1 MNAIKIE
8 TTIQT
13 DGELHLTRL
22 PVRKGERV
30 EAIVLLLDR
39 TNGQGPEKHAPA
51 EKARE
56 EALKRLQARAD
67 ASQFCSQG
75 PYPSREELHE
85 RS

>member
-1 MNAIKIE
+1 MNAVKVE
-8 TTIQT
+8 TTVQA
-13 DGELHLTRL
+13 DGELHLTDL

-39 TNGQGPEKHAPA
+39 GNGAEPPSADSQ

-56 EALKRLQARAD
+56 EALRRLQARAD
-67 ASQFCSQG
+67 ASRFRSQG

-85 RS
+85 RH

>member
-1 MNAIKIE
+1 MNAVKIE
-8 TTIQT
+8 ITVQT
-13 DGELHLTRL
+13 DGELHLTDL

-39 TNGQGPEKHAPA
+39 GNGEKRPSVDPQ

-56 EALKRLQARAD
+56 EALRRFQARAD
-67 ASQFCSQG
+67 ASRFCSQG

-85 RS
+85 RH

>member
-1 MNAIKIE
+1 MNAVKIE
-8 TTIQT
+8 TTVQS
-13 DGELHLTRL
+13 DGELHLTHL

-39 TNGQGPEKHAPA
+39 ANGAEAPSDGLR

-56 EALKRLQARAD
+56 EALRRLQARAD
-67 ASQFCSQG
+67 ASRFCSRG

-85 RS
+85 RP